1 MKKKKLRGRERERG
15 RNNLFCMEKYAKNK
29 REWQIYSKRLGIQ

>member
-1 MKKKKLRGRERERG
+1 MKKKKTLRGRERG